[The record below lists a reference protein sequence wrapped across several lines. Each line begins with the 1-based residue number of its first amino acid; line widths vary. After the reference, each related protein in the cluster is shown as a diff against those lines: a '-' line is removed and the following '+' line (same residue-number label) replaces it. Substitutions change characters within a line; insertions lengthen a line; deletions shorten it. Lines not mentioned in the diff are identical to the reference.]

1 MSKVKQAGKTSQH
14 KGRPGKRLGLKKY
27 GGQAVSAG
35 QIIVRQR
42 GTKYF
47 PGDGV
52 GIGRD
57 HTLFALHPGTV
68 AFLTKSGRQYITVTV

>member
-27 GGQAVSAG
+27 GGQTIKTG

-57 HTLFALHPGTV
+57 HTLFAMRDGKL
-68 AFLTKSGRQYITVTV
+68 AFITRSGRQYITVSL